1 MKKTWPFLF
10 LAVLSIGGWCQSNLE
25 TTRDEYEVRW
35 SVTPPIQLH
44 RQQALRE
51 MAPWQHFLHDHPGW
65 MVHFNEASAMPHRA
79 YGPGFLL
86 PADINEFRE
95 GLLSYFTTSDDI
107 AWTAEKSYFQ
117 GGYQFYRSRQTYQGL
132 EVLTSKLEV
141 RLKDGK
147 VVMWGMDV
155 FDVQDLSVTPV
166 VNLEGAKYAAQMGL
180 PSEVVS
186 NQVVGEL
193 KVLPILH
200 EDHYTHHLVYEVMVK
215 TQNGI
220 GIPQHYQCYVD
231 AQNGT
236 LLYRVNQVNHI
247 HDGRCIH
254 PAPAPAQPVMVVDV
268 NVGASYY
275 LTSPWDAAVSGVL
288 PNMQVSVGGT
298 NYFTD
303 LNGNVSIPAVGPVSA
318 QFSLQG
324 PWARVYTGNTTP
336 SFSATLNDGANSISF
351 DDNANI
357 KERTAYRSV
366 QDIHDHMK
374 FWMPTFT
381 GMDFQLPT
389 NIDVTG
395 GDCNAFYDGS
405 SINFYDLANGC
416 NATSNIPD
424 IAYHE
429 YGHGI
434 NDNYYQS
441 LGSFFMNG
449 AIGEAYADFWAISL
463 TNNPIL
469 GSGFYIDNQ
478 DPIRR
483 YDIDPKVYP
492 MDLVGEVHQ
501 DGEILMG
508 AWWDTHLLMGADW
521 NITMPIFLGAYAGL
535 QAENMNGNEGQAFT
549 DVLIDALLADDDDGD
564 ITNGTPHGNA
574 IVQGFYMHGI
584 SLITNA
590 VINHAPSEF
599 VSATVPIPLEVQLD
613 LTFPYITYLQ
623 DVVLNYKINGGQWT
637 EVPMTDMGSDVYQA
651 VVEAQPLATV
661 LYYYITTHDI
671 NNNIGTVQP
680 RGAQLALYPNLPH
693 ITLVGVSQQAIQ
705 DCDDNENWGAWSTGL
720 PTDNATTGIW
730 TLDTPIASYNA
741 DVAPDVAV
749 QTGTQTTPG
758 GEYCFFTG
766 NALPTDGI
774 GANDVDAGS
783 TTLLSPTIDLS
794 GLIHPVISYQRW
806 YTNSPPSGANPGADW
821 FQVMASN
828 DDGQNWVYI
837 ENTSTSD
844 MSWRRNAFRVEDFLT
859 PTAQMRFKFIASD
872 SLRPEVNLNGGSLVE
887 AAMDDFTLYDE
898 FVPQDVVNSDQVDSW
913 NVFPNILSRDHSK
926 VTISIPANELL
937 TALSLYNSSGALL
950 KVERKLSLEMS
961 TLFDM
966 GNVASGYYWLKLEGN
981 KSTVMFPFV
990 VMDER

>member
-1 MKKTWPFLF
+1 ME
-10 LAVLSIGGWCQSNLE
+10 VS
-25 TTRDEYEVRW
+25 RDEQEVRW
-35 SVTPPIQLH
+35 PIKPPVDANV
-44 RQQALRE
+44 QQSLRE
-51 MAPWQHFLHDHPGW
+51 SSEWQHFLTDHPGW
-65 MVHFNEASAMPHRA
+65 MVHFDEAAGMPHRA
-79 YGPGFLL
+79 YGPGVFLDGEV
-86 PADINEFRE
+86 ATWSHQ
-95 GLLSYFTTSDDI
+95 LLSYFTNASTVSTSNPLHF
-107 AWTAEKSYFQ
+107 FQ
-117 GGYQFYRSRQTYQGL
+117 SGYQIIRSTQNHQGI
-132 EVLTSKLEV
+132 EVLRSKIEM
-141 RLKDGK
+141 RLKNGRLILF
-147 VVMWGMDV
+147 GLDV
-155 FDVQDLSVTPV
+155 FDIQNLSVVPLIQPEGVLQVTGQ
-166 VNLEGAKYAAQMGL
+166 NLLGDMISNEVIGA
-180 PSEVVS
+180 
-186 NQVVGEL
+186 L
-193 KVLPILH
+193 KVLPI
-200 EDHYTHHLVYEVMVK
+200 EKDGEYTFHLVYEVMTK
-215 TQNGI
+215 TKNAI
-220 GIPQHYQCYVD
+220 GIPQHYLCYVD
-231 AQNGT
+231 AHSGE
-236 LLYRVNQVNHI
+236 LLYRVNQVHHV
-247 HDGRCIH
+247 HDENCTH
-254 PAPAPAQPVMVVDV
+254 VPNPLPSPLMVVDV
-268 NVGASYY
+268 NVGGSYY
-275 LTSPWDAAVSGVL
+275 LTSPWDAAVTGVL
-288 PNMQVSVGGT
+288 PNMQIAVNGT
-298 NYFTD
+298 NYYTD
-303 LNGNVSIPAVGPVSA
+303 VNGNVSIPAVGPVNA

-336 SFSATLNDGANSISF
+336 SFSATLNDGTNNVSF
-351 DDNANI
+351 DTNSNI
-357 KERTAYRSV
+357 KERTAFRSV

-374 FWMPTFT
+374 FWMPSFN

-389 NIDVTG
+389 NIDVAG
-395 GDCNAFYDGS
+395 GDCNAFYDGT

-508 AWWDTHLLMGADW
+508 AWWDTHLLMGGDW
-521 NITMPIFLGAYAGL
+521 NTTMPIFLGAYAGL
-535 QAENMNGNEGQAFT
+535 QAETMNGSEGQAYT

-564 ITNGTPHGNA
+564 ITNGTPHGDA

-590 VINHAPSEF
+590 VINHAPADFAAAEQS
-599 VSATVPIPLEVQLD
+599 LDMEVQLD

-623 DVVLNYKINGGQWT
+623 EVVLNYKINGGAWT
-637 EVPMTDMGSDVYQA
+637 QVPMIDQGNEVFQSVID
-651 VVEAQPLATV
+651 AQPLSTV
-661 LYYYITTHDI
+661 IYYYITTHDI
-671 NNNIGTVQP
+671 NGNIGTVQP
-680 RGAQLALYPNLPH
+680 RGSQLALYPNLPH
-693 ITLVGVSQQAIQ
+693 ITLVGVTQVAIQ

-730 TLDTPIASYNA
+730 TLDTPIASFNA
-741 DVAPDVAV
+741 DIAPDVEV

-774 GANDVDAGS
+774 GANDVDAGH
-783 TTLLSPTIDLS
+783 TTLLSPVMDLS
-794 GLIHPVISYQRW
+794 GYVHPLISYQRW

-828 DDGQNWVYI
+828 DNGQSWIYI

-872 SLRPEVNLNGGSLVE
+872 SLRPEVNLSGGSLVE
-887 AAMDDFTLYDE
+887 AAMDDFTLFDE
-898 FVPQDVVNSDQVDSW
+898 YVPQSIGEANASSEWQVL
-913 NVFPNILSRDHSK
+913 PN
-926 VTISIPANELL
+926 LL
-937 TALSLYNSSGALL
+937 TEGNTALNISLPSGEWIENVSVSAINGQM
-950 KVERKLSLEMS
+950 VRKEQSFNAVGSMRYEV
-961 TLFDM
+961 
-966 GNVASGYYWLKLEGN
+966 GNLDSGYYLLSVRGSKG
-981 KSTVMFPFV
+981 KMVFPFV
-990 VMDER
+990 VIQP

>member
-1 MKKTWPFLF
+1 MKKTWSFLF
-10 LAVLSIGGWCQSNLE
+10 SVVLAVTGWSQNNLE
-25 TTRDEYEVRW
+25 TSRDEYEVKW
-35 SVTPPIQLH
+35 PATPPVQTD

-51 MAPWQHFLHDHPGW
+51 MAPWQHFLQDHPGW
-65 MVHFNEASAMPHRA
+65 MVHFNEGSGMPHRA
-79 YGPGFLL
+79 YGPGIQLIGDL
-86 PADINEFRE
+86 ESFRQS
-95 GLLSYFTTSDDI
+95 LLSYFTTSEII
-107 AWTAEKSYFQ
+107 AFAAKESYFQ
-117 GGYQFYRSRQTYQGL
+117 GGYQFFRSTQTYQGM
-132 EVLTSKLEV
+132 EVLTSKMEI
-141 RLKDGK
+141 RLKGGK

-155 FDVQDLSVTPV
+155 FDIQDLSATPA
-166 VNLEGAKYAAQMGL
+166 LSAEGAKHVAQMGL
-180 PSEVVS
+180 PSAPSS
-186 NQVVGEL
+186 NEIVGGL
-193 KVLPILH
+193 KVLPILNR
-200 EDHYTHHLVYEVMVK
+200 DYYTHHLVYEVMVK
-215 TQNGI
+215 TQNVH
-220 GIPQHYQCYVD
+220 GIPQHYHCFVD
-231 AQNGT
+231 AHNGA

-247 HDGRCIH
+247 HDDRCIH
-254 PAPAPAQPVMVVDV
+254 PTPPTQPLMVVDV

-275 LTSPWDAAVSGVL
+275 VTSPWDAAVSGVL
-288 PNMQVSVGGT
+288 PNMQVTVGGS

-303 LNGNVSIPAVGPVSA
+303 LNGNVSIPAVGPVNA

-324 PWARVYTGNTTP
+324 PWARIYTGNSTP
-336 SFSATLNDGANSISF
+336 SFSATLNDGANTISF
-351 DDNANI
+351 DNNANI

-374 FWMPTFT
+374 FWMPNFT

-395 GDCNAFYDGS
+395 GDCNAFYNGT

-469 GSGFYIDNQ
+469 GSGFYVDNQ

-508 AWWDTHLLMGADW
+508 AWWDTHLLMGGDW
-521 NITMPIFLGAYAGL
+521 SVTMPIFLGAYAGL

-564 ITNGTPHGNA
+564 ITNGTPHGDA
-574 IVQGFYMHGI
+574 IVQGFYLHGI

-590 VINHAPSEF
+590 IINHAPADF
-599 VSATVPIPLEVQLD
+599 VSATIPIPLEVQLD

-623 DVVLNYKINGGQWT
+623 DVVLNYKLNGGQWMQ
-637 EVPMTDMGSDVYQA
+637 VPMTDMGSDVYQA
-651 VVEAQPLATV
+651 IVDAQPLATV

-671 NNNIGTVQP
+671 NYNIGTVQP
-680 RGAQLALYPNLPH
+680 RGAQLPLYPNLPH

-730 TLDTPIASYNA
+730 TLDTPIASYNV

-758 GEYCFFTG
+758 GEYCFLTG

-774 GANDVDAGS
+774 GVNDVDGGS
-783 TTLLSPTIDLS
+783 TTLLSPSMDLS
-794 GLIHPVISYQRW
+794 SFIHPVISYQRW
-806 YTNSPPSGANPGADW
+806 YTNSPPGGANPGADW

-844 MSWRRNAFRVEDFLT
+844 MSWRRNAFRVEDFLA

-898 FVPQDVVNSDQVDSW
+898 FIPEYIDNQAHLEAW
-913 NVFPNILSRDHSK
+913 NVFPNVISQANSNINITIPPNEILSA
-926 VTISIPANELL
+926 ISIF
-937 TALSLYNSSGALL
+937 SSNGSLL
-950 KVERKLSLEMS
+950 KSEKNNQFTATTQV
-961 TLFDM
+961 
-966 GNVASGYYWLKLEGN
+966 NVGDLANGYYWMKLEGGKN
-981 KSTVMFPFV
+981 TMVFPFV
-990 VMDER
+990 VINER